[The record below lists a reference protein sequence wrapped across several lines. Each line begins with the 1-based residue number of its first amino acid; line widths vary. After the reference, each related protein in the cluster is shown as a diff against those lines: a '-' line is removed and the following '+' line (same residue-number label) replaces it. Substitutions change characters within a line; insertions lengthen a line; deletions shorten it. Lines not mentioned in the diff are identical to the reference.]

1 MVMIPCQEW
10 KDTLIDHALGQPAD
24 AALEAHLAGCSACA
38 AALRGWRER
47 AAQLGPAIRQLT
59 AVEPGPFGPERI
71 LSRIALRHRRPFFVR
86 LAWALPL
93 VILLALTFYKLSPRE
108 PRAPLPLTALST
120 WRSPTQSLLRSPA
133 DPLLKDVPRL
143 GEGYYRMKSQ
153 GVKNAQ

>member
-1 MVMIPCQEW
+1 MAMTDCQKW
-10 KDTLIDHALGQPAD
+10 TDALIDHALGQPAD

-38 AALRGWRER
+38 AALRGWSER
-47 AAQLGPAIRQLT
+47 ASQLDPAIRQLT
-59 AVEPGPFGPERI
+59 AVEPGPYGPERI
-71 LSRIALRHRRPFFVR
+71 LSLVALRPRRPFYAR

-93 VILLALTFYKLSPRE
+93 VILLALTFYKLSRPE

>member
-10 KDTLIDHALGQPAD
+10 KDALIDHALGQPAD

-47 AAQLGPAIRQLT
+47 ASQLDPAIQRLS
-59 AVEPGPFGPERI
+59 AVEPGPYGPERI
-71 LSRIALRHRRPFFVR
+71 LPRVALRTRRPFYVR

-93 VILLALTFYKLSPRE
+93 IILLALTFYKLSRRE
-108 PRAPLPLTALST
+108 SRIPPPLTALST

>member
-1 MVMIPCQEW
+1 MIPCREW
-10 KDTLIDHALGQPAD
+10 KDALIDHALGQAAD

-47 AAQLGPAIRQLT
+47 AAQLDPAIRQLT
-59 AVEPGPFGPERI
+59 ASEPGPYGPERI
-71 LSRIALRHRRPFFVR
+71 LARAALRPRPPFYMR

-93 VILLALTFYKLSPRE
+93 VILLALTFYKLSRPE

-143 GEGYYRMKSQ
+143 GEGFFQMKSQ